1 MESESIVYGCIRD
14 WPSADLEQCRQ
25 RRANNLAA
33 VQALQGEAWPFIG
46 REMFSFC
53 RDEDLGLYQ
62 TQVIHFGASYRAV
75 EYEWALWVQ
84 RFEALLKQL
93 YWTSAV
99 VHLETELNGT
109 HTFAGKPTRVATA
122 RSRATCACA
131 APGSGKA
138 GCSADPVRLSPA
150 TPWARRA

>member
-1 MESESIVYGCIRD
+1 LESESIVYGCIRD

-33 VQALQGEAWPFIG
+33 VQALPQGEAWPFIG

-84 RFEALLKQL
+84 RLRGAAQ
-93 YWTSAV
+93 TAV
-99 VHLETELNGT
+99 LDQRRG
-109 HTFAGKPTRVATA
+109 
-122 RSRATCACA
+122 
-131 APGSGKA
+131 APGDRAQRHPYLSLGN
-138 GCSADPVRLSPA
+138 RLG
-150 TPWARRA
+150 

>member
-33 VQALQGEAWPFIG
+33 VQALPQGEAWPFIG

-84 RFEALLKQL
+84 RFEALLKQ
-93 YWTSAV
+93 
-99 VHLETELNGT
+99 
-109 HTFAGKPTRVATA
+109 
-122 RSRATCACA
+122 
-131 APGSGKA
+131 
-138 GCSADPVRLSPA
+138 
-150 TPWARRA
+150 